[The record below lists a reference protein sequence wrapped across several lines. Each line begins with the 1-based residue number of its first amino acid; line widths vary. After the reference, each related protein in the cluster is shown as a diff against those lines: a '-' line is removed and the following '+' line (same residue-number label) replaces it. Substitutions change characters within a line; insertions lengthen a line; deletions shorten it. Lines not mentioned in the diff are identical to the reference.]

1 MAGMSFRVDG
11 GDELL
16 AKLAATRA
24 QLIGDVKRETA
35 AAAKDMQAT
44 ARALAKSQSMPGL
57 SRSIN
62 TSTRQLATGIE
73 VTVEARSPFGYL
85 REFGHGRTAPHPFM
99 EPALNKHLPEWESAL
114 KAALGRQPL

>member
-1 MAGMSFRVDG
+1 MAGMTFRVDG

-16 AKLAATRA
+16 AKLAATRT
-24 QLIGDVKRETA
+24 QLVEDVKRETL

-44 ARALAKSQSMPGL
+44 ARALAKSKTMPGL
-57 SRSIN
+57 SRSIF
-62 TSTRQLATGIE
+62 TSTRQLAAGIE

-99 EPALNKHLPEWESAL
+99 EPALNKHLPEWESAM
-114 KAALGRQPL
+114 KAALARQPL